1 LVTIFVKLA
10 ILELVSSQIVYKIAI
25 LLEKF
30 VPVPMFP
37 LSVEWSSPPMEIG
50 FGLLYLALALLVT
63 VDVLLKKS
71 DVRSA
76 LGWIGAVWLAPL
88 FGSLF
93 YFMFGI
99 NRVTRRALKIRRLP
113 NAQANPPVDTE
124 PDASPNIAL
133 LTDVSERVTHGPL
146 TAGNAV
152 EILQGGD
159 AAYPP
164 MLAAIR
170 GAKHSIAMASYIFRN
185 DEAGNE
191 FADALIEAH
200 KRGVAVRV
208 LLDGIGA
215 GYFHSG
221 VYLRMRREGV
231 RAENFLHTWLPWRM
245 PFLNMRNHRKL
256 LVVDGATAF
265 LGGINV
271 GSENSSR
278 FSGKRRIHDVHFRV
292 EGPVVR
298 MVMDAF
304 ARDWTFTTD
313 EALDDDIWWPKLEA
327 KGTVFARGVRSGPDA
342 DLYKTELILGAA
354 INLARQ
360 RIRIVTPYFL
370 PEARLQFA
378 IQEACLRGVEVEIV
392 LPSQSDQRVMDWA
405 MRGQLRFFRHIK
417 ACFIVTPPPFDH
429 SKICTVDGEWSLV
442 GSSNWDTR
450 SFRLNFEFDLEIT
463 DRELTARLDAMIDD
477 KIARGKRIWPDMF
490 AREPIWLRLRN
501 AAARLFMPYL

>member
-1 LVTIFVKLA
+1 
-10 ILELVSSQIVYKIAI
+10 
-25 LLEKF
+25 
-30 VPVPMFP
+30 MFP
-37 LSVEWSSPPMEIG
+37 LSVEWSSPLVETVL
-50 FGLLYLALALLVT
+50 GLLYLALALLVT

-76 LGWIGAVWLAPL
+76 LGWIGAVWLAPIL
-88 FGSLF
+88 GSLL

-99 NRVTRRALKIRRLP
+99 NRVTRRALKIRRLTD
-113 NAQANPPVDTE
+113 QQ
-124 PDASPNIAL
+124 ASPPANIEPEASSHIAL
-133 LTDVSERVTHGPL
+133 LTDVSERVTHSPL
-146 TAGNAV
+146 TAGNDV
-152 EILQGGD
+152 KILERGD
-159 AAYPP
+159 AAYPE

-170 GAKHSIAMASYIFRN
+170 GAKSSIAMASYIFRN
-185 DEAGNE
+185 DPAGNE
-191 FADALIEAH
+191 FADALIAAH
-200 KRGVAVRV
+200 KRGVTVRV
-208 LLDGIGA
+208 LLDGIGS

-221 VYLRMRREGV
+221 VFRRMRREGV
-231 RAENFLHTWLPWRM
+231 MAENFLHTWLPWRM

-256 LVVDGATAF
+256 LVVDGAVAF
-265 LGGINV
+265 MGGVNV
-271 GSENSSR
+271 GAENLSR
-278 FSGKRRIHDVHFRV
+278 YTGRRPIHDVHFRV

-298 MVMDAF
+298 VVMDVF

-313 EALDDDIWWPKLEA
+313 EPLDDDIWWPKLEA

-354 INLARQ
+354 INLARK

-370 PEARLQFA
+370 PESRLQFA

-392 LPSQSDQRVMDWA
+392 LPSKSDQRLMDWA
-405 MRGQLRFFRHIK
+405 MRGQLRFFRHVK

-429 SKICTVDGEWSLV
+429 SKLCTVDGEWSLV

-463 DRELTARLDAMIDD
+463 DRELTGRLDAMIDD
-477 KIARGKRIWPDMF
+477 KIARGTRISPDTL
-490 AREPIWLRLRN
+490 AREPVYLRLRN